1 VLEGQTRLKKALRA
15 GMPQGMGTL
24 SSTVKS
30 QGFETIGNSVINA
43 GMTKVAKW
51 RQKVKKNMPRF
62 AGRPC
67 MTEIAGDGI
76 PNVSVQRIKLT
87 EALFRSPDLN
97 GCIIP
102 INNVKA
108 NRSDLGTS

>member
-1 VLEGQTRLKKALRA
+1 MLEGQTRLKKALRA

-51 RQKVKKNMPRF
+51 RQEVKKNVPLP
-62 AGRPC
+62 AGRTGV
-67 MTEIAGDGI
+67 TEIAGDGI
-76 PNVSVQRIKLT
+76 ANVSVQRI
-87 EALFRSPDLN
+87 
-97 GCIIP
+97 
-102 INNVKA
+102 
-108 NRSDLGTS
+108 